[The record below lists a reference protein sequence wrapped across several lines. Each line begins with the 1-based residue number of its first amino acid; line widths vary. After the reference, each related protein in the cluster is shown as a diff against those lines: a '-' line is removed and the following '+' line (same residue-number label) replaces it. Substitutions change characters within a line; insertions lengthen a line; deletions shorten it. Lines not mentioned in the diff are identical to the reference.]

1 MARKDWEEAAKAEGR
16 KLYKGKAAKKAKPKA
31 KPKADSEG

>member
-16 KLYKGKAAKKAKPKA
+16 KLYKPPTKKKKPPTKKAADK
-31 KPKADSEG
+31 EG